1 MNMTDLKTGA
11 RLRFKEKVYT
21 INPDFRLL
29 REIEHELGSL
39 AKVHE
44 RFTQMSWEISDLV
57 TLTHMML
64 QSAGETVDYLH
75 LGNLM
80 LKEGLRHYLSSAQS
94 FLNLA
99 LYAE

>member
-1 MNMTDLKTGA
+1 MTDGKTGIQ
-11 RLRFKEKVYT
+11 LRFKGKAYA
-21 INPDFRLL
+21 IIPDFRLL

-39 AKVHE
+39 ARVHE
-44 RFTQMSWEISDLV
+44 RFNKMNWEISDLV

-75 LGNLM
+75 LGNQM
-80 LKEGLRHYLSSAQS
+80 LKEGLRHYLSAAQS

>member
-1 MNMTDLKTGA
+1 MNMTDEKNGTK
-11 RLRFKEKVYT
+11 LRFKEKVYT
-21 INPDFRLL
+21 IIPDFRLM

-39 AKVHE
+39 AKLHE
-44 RFTQMSWEISDLV
+44 RFSQMSWEISDLV

-64 QSAGETVDYLH
+64 QAAGETVDYLH
-75 LGNLM
+75 LGNSM

-94 FLNLA
+94 FLQLA